1 MWKKQSKADCLRK
14 GNEVSTLQERRNLRD
29 LTAVFPDDGPQEKHL
44 IGRGLWPDLVARNAL
59 PIGATL
65 CLVWLA
71 TVCLVFLNRYVQL
84 NFVPLLYMLPVVVAA
99 TRWGV
104 IPGVVAAIAG
114 AAASDF
120 FFYPPLYTFWLNNP
134 EDVVHLA
141 LFLFVGVVTSNLAA
155 RLKNEANMLRR
166 REKEI
171 RELHTFSQ
179 GLATCLTSRDLIF
192 AVQDYISNTLGCS
205 AALIAS
211 AADVDAA
218 ALPMGI
224 RQEALRL
231 VGSNVYDA
239 AVVHESGTKRPWL
252 VRTIVPEI
260 LGYSAIAVKLGER
273 DGESAA
279 AITRRASALLDE
291 AIATLKHLKV
301 KESIEQATIEYR
313 TEVLRDALIGGVSH
327 ELRTPLASILGTC
340 SVLSQIPVVLGDSQV
355 RDLVEAIQDQAGHLD
370 DEIRLL
376 LDATRITANGIK
388 PQKVWTDPT
397 DIVAGA
403 IKQKKRGLAEHR
415 LVLDLL
421 QEPPLVYVDPVL
433 TEQALGQLLENAAK
447 YSPAGTSIKV
457 STICGEDCIEFAV
470 TDRGSGLTPDE
481 IRKLGT
487 RCFRSPRHAI
497 AASGSGLGLWIASA
511 FISANGG
518 ALHAASEGPKLG
530 STISLRLPIT
540 SKNYLQLLE
549 MVDG

>member
-1 MWKKQSKADCLRK
+1 M
-14 GNEVSTLQERRNLRD
+14 STLQERRNLRE
-29 LTAVFPDDGPQEKHL
+29 LTAVFPDSSPQQARLAE
-44 IGRGLWPDLVARNAL
+44 RASWPDVIARNAL
-59 PIGATL
+59 PIGTTL
-65 CLVWLA
+65 SLVWLA
-71 TVCLVFLNRYVQL
+71 TICLVFLNRYVPL
-84 NFVPLLYMLPVVVAA
+84 DFVPLLYMLPVVFAA

-104 IPGVVAAIAG
+104 IPGIVAAIAG
-114 AAASDF
+114 AAAADF
-120 FFYPPLYTFWLNNP
+120 FFYQPLYTFWLNNP

-141 LFLFVGVVTSNLAA
+141 LFLFVGIVTSNLAA
-155 RLKNEANMLRR
+155 RLKNEANTLRR

-171 RELHTFSQ
+171 RELHTFSS

-192 AVQDYISNTLGCS
+192 AVQDYISDTLGCS

-211 AADVDAA
+211 AEDAYDADAT
-218 ALPMGI
+218 ALPAEI
-224 RQEALRL
+224 RLEALRL
-231 VGSNVYDA
+231 VRSGARDA
-239 AVVHESGTKRPWL
+239 AVAHEQRTGRSWL

-260 LGYSAIAVKLGER
+260 LGYSAIAVELGER
-273 DGESAA
+273 DSESTTAVA
-279 AITRRASALLDE
+279 RRVAALLDE
-291 AIATLKHLKV
+291 AITTLKHLKV
-301 KESIEQATIEYR
+301 KESIEQATIDYR
-313 TEVLRDALIGGVSH
+313 TEILRDALIGGVSH

-340 SVLSQIPVVLGDSQV
+340 SVLGQMPAVSGDSQV
-355 RDLVEAIQDQAGHLD
+355 CDLVEAIQDQAGHLD

-376 LDATRITANGIK
+376 LDATRITANGVK

-403 IKQKKRGLAEHR
+403 VKQKKRALAEHR

-421 QEPPLVYVDPVL
+421 PEPPLVYIDPVL

-457 STICGEDCIEFAV
+457 STSCANDCLEFSV

-511 FISANGG
+511 FIAANGG
-518 ALHAASEGPKLG
+518 TLHAASEGPRLG
-530 STISLRLPIT
+530 STISLRLPVT
-540 SKNYLQLLE
+540 SKDSPQLLE
-549 MVDG
+549 AADG